1 MVINKATVV
10 MENWKIPLTPRVE
23 LGYSGENDVC
33 EFEVITEPQEG
44 FTYYLELQP
53 LIEEANNILLTPDY
67 VEGRIYVE
75 LTTEM
80 LGSGGVK
87 KAQIVAYIDTEDAPI
102 KKSNV
107 FEVEVDASINATK
120 SVESHYQTALSQWSQ
135 ILASFNP
142 QEILA
147 VLSVIE
153 AELTDKQDK
162 LTAGTNI
169 TIDENNVISATGGG
183 GGTNNYNDL
192 TNKPKINNVELSGNK
207 TLGNLGIQA
216 KLTESN
222 GISII
227 DGLSNTPEVSV
238 KLKSGSAFL
247 NFNSSK
253 ELYLNDLV
261 LALNEDFRNNLAD
274 DSYLGALA
282 RKYDLYEMVPL
293 PEDEDEGKVLRVDDE
308 GNTEWNDL
316 ADYVKNTDYAT
327 NNKPGVFKTGAGLAV
342 ASNGLVYGVERSYAN
357 YLNDTNSTFIAKGTL
372 ENILNNDSRIKLPT
386 STSADNGKFLRVNA
400 QGNAEWQTETA
411 IITDTTSTTASL
423 TLANDTEYRY
433 TQELSSIT
441 LTLPQTPDNNF
452 ISGLVF
458 ESGTTPTAMTYDS
471 SIKWSGDD
479 VTSNA
484 FVPVA
489 SKTYNIVFW
498 FDGININAV
507 ARGV

>member
-107 FEVEVDASINATK
+107 FEVEVDSSINATK
-120 SVESHYQTALSQWSQ
+120 SVESHYQTALSQWAQ

-142 QEILA
+142 QEVLA
-147 VLSVIE
+147 KLQEVEADVDDLEEGINYITDLACRLYKFNSPTPQTNPAFYPGIRNGDLTFASGDLYFAQGVTEQAITWKKLS
-153 AELTDKQDK
+153 
-162 LTAGTNI
+162 G
-169 TIDENNVISATGGG
+169 GGG
-183 GGTNNYNDL
+183 GGTDDYNDL
-192 TNKPKINNVELSGNK
+192 DNKPQINSVELSGNK
-207 TLGNLGIQA
+207 TASDLGLVVPSDLAGYPTIYVSRGVPSTDPTDFPGIKDKDICVDTYDFPNLYRIYVANMFDEYLTWIPCENKTYTSRSNPPVSASDQAGIKIGDIWIKFSGPSLSPNQ
-216 KLTESN
+216 TIYIN
-222 GISII
+222 TGIS
-227 DGLSNTPEVSV
+227 
-238 KLKSGSAFL
+238 
-247 NFNSSK
+247 NSIYWWVNMS
-253 ELYLNDLV
+253 
-261 LALNEDFRNNLAD
+261 
-274 DSYLGALA
+274 
-282 RKYDLYEMVPL
+282 
-293 PEDEDEGKVLRVDDE
+293 EG
-308 GNTEWNDL
+308 
-316 ADYVKNTDYAT
+316 
-327 NNKPGVFKTGAGLAV
+327 
-342 ASNGLVYGVERSYAN
+342 
-357 YLNDTNSTFIAKGTL
+357 
-372 ENILNNDSRIKLPT
+372 KLPT
-386 STSADNGKFLRVNA
+386 SSAADEGKILKVNA
-400 QGNAEWQTETA
+400 SGNAEWANNTDIT
-411 IITDTTSTTASL
+411 TDTSSTTASI
-423 TLANDTEYRY
+423 TLANNSEYRY

-441 LTLPQTPDNNF
+441 LTLPQSPAADY

-458 ESGTTPTAMTYDS
+458 GSGTTPTAMTYDS